1 MGVRSVVPT
10 GPAGA
15 RQRSAVTNGRRILA
29 GVDMRSAWA
38 RRLKDLILAHV
49 QNLGGEGAISAAE
62 LSIVRRAA
70 TLEVECELLEA
81 RFAKRGQST
90 REDLDLYS
98 RAAGNL
104 RRLLDGVGL
113 KRREPPQP
121 SLFAY
126 LAARAEPEKTPSETP
141 RNYT

>member
-15 RQRSAVTNGRRILA
+15 RQRSAVTNGRMLA

-38 RRLKDLILAHV
+38 RRLKDLVLAHV
-49 QNLGGEGAISAAE
+49 QDLGGEGAISAAE

-121 SLFAY
+121 TLSAY
-126 LAARAEPEKTPSETP
+126 LKAREEPSETP
-141 RNYT
+141 SD